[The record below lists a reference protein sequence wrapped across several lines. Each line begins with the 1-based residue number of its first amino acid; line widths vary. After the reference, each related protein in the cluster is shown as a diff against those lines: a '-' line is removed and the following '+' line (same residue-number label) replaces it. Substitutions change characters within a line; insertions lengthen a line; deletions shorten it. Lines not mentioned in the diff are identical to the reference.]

1 MVRRPYRNIG
11 DNGCLVNQCG
21 VRDRGDIKM
30 TSENNS
36 MEMINMLNDPLK
48 LDAMVRQVL
57 PPEISGKI
65 RKIMIK
71 PSSEGSVYTRIVVK
85 MLLTSPGGYDTL
97 SYESFQICDFDRNFN
112 VPTLVERCLKIIER
126 MVNRIEK

>member
-1 MVRRPYRNIG
+1 MTETPVQGAR
-11 DNGCLVNQCG
+11 
-21 VRDRGDIKM
+21 DIKM
-30 TSENNS
+30 TRNTNS
-36 MEMINMLNDPLK
+36 MEMVAVLNDPLK